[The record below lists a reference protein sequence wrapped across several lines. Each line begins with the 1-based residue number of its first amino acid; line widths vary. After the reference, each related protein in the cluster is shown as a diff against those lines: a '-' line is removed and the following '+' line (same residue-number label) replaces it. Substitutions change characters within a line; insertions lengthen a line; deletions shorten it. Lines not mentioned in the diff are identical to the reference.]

1 LNPAAWADVA
11 ARLCDHAA
19 IMKQPSSPL
28 PVPPGRF
35 HVFDP
40 DKLHAIARRAVG
52 LPHDAMVEQVVDDLV
67 REYPAHIEKTNE
79 WLFNNAGGAVA
90 VILLLHGSLSEYVLL
105 YGSPLGTQGF
115 SGRFPVGI
123 HDFILAGEMWTYT
136 QDRVGERI
144 IHKAG
149 EHAYL
154 RPSQPKGFRITEG
167 CWALEYGH
175 GPIPITLPFALG
187 DSLFSMVDGK
197 TIWKTVRRYG
207 RLVAKELL
215 QGKI

>member
-1 LNPAAWADVA
+1 
-11 ARLCDHAA
+11 
-19 IMKQPSSPL
+19 MKNRSPL
-28 PVPPGRF
+28 PSAPPRRF

-52 LPHDAMVEQVVDDLV
+52 LPHEQMVARVVDELA
-67 REYPAHIEKTNE
+67 REYPAHIEKTDE
-79 WLFNNAGGAVA
+79 WIFSNAGGAVA
-90 VILLLHGSLSEYVLL
+90 VILILHGSLSEYVLL
-105 YGSPLGTQGF
+105 FGSPIGTQGF
-115 SGRFPVGI
+115 SGSFPVGI

-144 IHKAG
+144 VHKAG

-154 RPSQPKGFRITEG
+154 QPSQIKGFRISEG
-167 CWALEYGH
+167 SWMLEYGH
-175 GPIPITLPFALG
+175 GPIPLTLPFALA
-187 DSLFSMVDGK
+187 DSVFSMVDGK

-207 RLVAKELL
+207 RLVVKELL